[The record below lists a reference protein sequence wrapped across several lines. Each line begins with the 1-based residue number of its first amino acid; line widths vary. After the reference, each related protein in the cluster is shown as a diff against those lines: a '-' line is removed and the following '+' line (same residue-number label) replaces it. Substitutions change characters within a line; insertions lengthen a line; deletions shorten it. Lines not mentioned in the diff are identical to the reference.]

1 MQNVYISAGKALCR
15 YCGEQISTNVLS
27 THINKVHARPAQNM
41 APTLVAKR
49 AAAGPDPLK

>member
-15 YCGEQISTNVLS
+15 YCGEKISTNLLS
-27 THINKVHARPAQNM
+27 THITKVHARPTQSM

-49 AAAGPDPLK
+49 AAVGPDPLK